1 MKTNKS
7 NNGNGELVPYILDAI
22 KNGINV
28 STRNKAIKYLSS
40 FVDTETDPGAITSLE
55 FLVQYLDTK
64 AYAELYAY
72 VGTL

>member
-1 MKTNKS
+1 MTKKPN
-7 NNGNGELVPYILDAI
+7 NGELVPYILDAI
-22 KNGINV
+22 EKGIDV

-40 FVDTETDPGAITSLE
+40 FIDTETDPGAITSLE
-55 FLVQYLDTK
+55 FLVKYLDTK